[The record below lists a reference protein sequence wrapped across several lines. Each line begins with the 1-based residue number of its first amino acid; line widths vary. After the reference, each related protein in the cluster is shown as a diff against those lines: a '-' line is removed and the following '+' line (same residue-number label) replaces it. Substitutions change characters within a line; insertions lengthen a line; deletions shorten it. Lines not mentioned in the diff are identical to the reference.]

1 MRVVWDPKAKEARTQ
16 VANYIRREFG
26 PKRKTRFLQEVRDMT
41 QQLKRSPGIGQ
52 IDPLFRDRTRTYRSV
67 IINGLNKLVYFTEGD
82 ILYIAGFW
90 DTRMNDEDQATLV
103 K

>member
-26 PKRKTRFLQEVRDMT
+26 ARRKTRFLQEVRQVT

-52 IDPLFRDRTRTYRSV
+52 IDPLFSDRTRTYRSV

-90 DTRMNDEDQATLV
+90 DTRMQPEDQAVQV

>member
-26 PKRKTRFLQEVRDMT
+26 ARRKTRFLQEVRQVT

-52 IDPLFRDRTRTYRSV
+52 IDPLFSDRTRTYRSV

-90 DTRMNDEDQATLV
+90 DTRMQPEDQAAQL